1 MEYDQMCVETFLKNQ
16 EKLFDEPVAQTPQ
29 EARDFLEDCM
39 AQVFP
44 GFREMKRYFQENLD
58 ASGMSDEEIREA
70 CEVFELPDGR
80 FLVVE
85 G

>member
-1 MEYDQMCVETFLKNQ
+1 MYVPTNDPDITCGMTDQ
-16 EKLFDEPVAQTPQ
+16 
-29 EARDFLEDCM
+29 
-39 AQVFP
+39 
-44 GFREMKRYFQENLD
+44 
-58 ASGMSDEEIREA
+58 EIREA

>member
-1 MEYDQMCVETFLKNQ
+1 MKYDTLCLETFLKKQ
-16 EKLFDEPVAQTPQ
+16 GQLFDEPVAETPE
-29 EARDFLEDCM
+29 EARDFLEECM
-39 AQVFP
+39 VEVFDT
-44 GFREMKRYFQENLD
+44 FKEMKRYFQENLD
-58 ASGMSDEEIREA
+58 ASGMTDQEIREA

>member
-1 MEYDQMCVETFLKNQ
+1 MYDTLCLETFLKKQ
-16 EKLFDEPVAQTPQ
+16 GQLFDEPVAETPE
-29 EARDFLEDCM
+29 EARDFLEEFM
-39 AQVFP
+39 AEVFDT
-44 GFREMKRYFQENLD
+44 FKEMKRYFQENLD
-58 ASGMSDEEIREA
+58 ASGMTDQEIREA

>member
-1 MEYDQMCVETFLKNQ
+1 MKYDTLCLETFLKKQ
-16 EKLFDEPVAQTPQ
+16 GQLFDEPVAETAE
-29 EARDFLEDCM
+29 EARDFLEECM
-39 AQVFP
+39 AEVFAT
-44 GFREMKRYFQENLD
+44 FKEMKRYFQENLD
-58 ASGMSDEEIREA
+58 ASGMTDQEIREA

>member
-1 MEYDQMCVETFLKNQ
+1 MKYDPLCLETFLKKQ
-16 EKLFDEPVAQTPQ
+16 GQLFDEPVAETPE
-29 EARDFLEDCM
+29 EARDFLEECM
-39 AQVFP
+39 AEVFDT
-44 GFREMKRYFQENLD
+44 FKEMKRYFQENRD
-58 ASGMSDEEIREA
+58 ASGMTDQEIREA